1 VDVFI
6 DILKEFLEAIWKAT
20 DPFGIAFAILGT
32 HLLTWIED
40 LEDPADKKER
50 TPIQRLLPVIPV
62 FLGMSWVIMFELV
75 QKGNIGSVL
84 VVQRAL
90 ATGCSAIAVHK
101 IWWHTVKNT

>member
-1 VDVFI
+1 VDALL
-6 DILKEFLEAIWKAT
+6 DILGKFFEAIWVAT
-20 DPFGIAFAILGT
+20 DPFGVAFAIIGT
-32 HLLTWIED
+32 FLLRWFED
-40 LEDPADKKER
+40 VEDPADKRER

-62 FLGMSWVIMFELV
+62 FLGMSWVIMFELF
-75 QKGNIGSVL
+75 QSGIIGSVL